1 MELNRTMK
9 TGTLDTDIADC
20 LQVNGR
26 ASWTLIADVIG
37 QPERTVAR
45 RGQHLLDSG
54 LVRVSAYLDEAHL
67 NAVDALL
74 MRVYV
79 QQGATVDVARKLAQR
94 RDAYSVT
101 AFPGSNRVEGL
112 FLPVGVDPVDE
123 IANRLLASMES
134 VTGSELARITRAYR
148 RGHQWHGG
156 RLDAAA
162 RERLLKDVVADDESS
177 CDALELTD
185 QDRIITE
192 IMERDG
198 RAAVKEVAEAAG
210 VTSQFIGRRMRA
222 LFRSGLLQMRTEVS
236 SEISGLALEAHLRL
250 QVDAARVDQLGLHL
264 ADDPSIMYCV
274 ATTGSHPIECIVK
287 LPTLSDLHRWTMR
300 TLGVFPGV
308 VVTECET
315 EPRRVR
321 RANIL
326 FP

>member
-1 MELNRTMK
+1 MN

-54 LVRVSAYLDEAHL
+54 LVRVSAYLDEARL

-79 QQGATVDVARKLAQR
+79 QQGGTARVADVLAQR

-112 FLPVGVDPVDE
+112 FLPVGLNPVDE
-123 IANRLLASMES
+123 IANRLLTGMEG
-134 VTGSELARITRAYR
+134 VVGSELARITRAYR

-156 RLDAAA
+156 RLDTAA
-162 RERLLKDVVADDESS
+162 RGRLLKDVVADDESS

-185 QDRIITE
+185 QDRIITG

-198 RAAVKEVAEAAG
+198 RTAVKEIAEAAG

-236 SEISGLALEAHLRL
+236 PEISGLALEAHLRL
-250 QVDAARVDQLGLHL
+250 QVDAARVDELGRHL
-264 ADDPSIMYCV
+264 AQDPAIMYCV

-287 LPTLSDLHRWTMR
+287 LPALSDLHQWT
-300 TLGVFPGV
+300 TQTVGAFPGV

-315 EPRRVR
+315 EPRQVR

-326 FP
+326 FPQE